1 MFQYIIYLIIII
13 YIIFCIWI
21 KVNSKFWSIQPVF
34 HIYDLKYWIY
44 YSGII
49 NKELPKINKYIDFL
63 NIKTYDTNDLSRE
76 IIIKYTSFI
85 RNNFLQNKEM
95 KYLPKED
102 DIFEYLKSFDK
113 NHSYIS
119 ILFNKQNINDPI
131 INYNKI
137 LGVISGY
144 SLNVKIN
151 DDEFKCYYIDN
162 LCVKKNNRN
171 KGNAPK
177 LIQTHHYNSSH
188 MNKNIRVYLFK
199 REVKLNNIVPLTLFN
214 SYCYNI
220 INIPKLD
227 LVHNNMNIIQ
237 IKNNNL
243 ILFIDII
250 KQIYNKYNCIVMPR
264 YEYINNLLDKD
275 KLLIYGIIENN
286 SLSAIY
292 IFRNTPIYDNN
303 NMRFTECLCSISLC
317 HYEEIYVRGFTITIH
332 NIREKYKID
341 RVIIDNVCN
350 NNIIINYFKNEKMKY
365 SFEFFNAFYL
375 YNYATYSINNNN
387 SILIY

>member
-1 MFQYIIYLIIII
+1 
-13 YIIFCIWI
+13 
-21 KVNSKFWSIQPVF
+21 
-34 HIYDLKYWIY
+34 
-44 YSGII
+44 
-49 NKELPKINKYIDFL
+49 
-63 NIKTYDTNDLSRE
+63 
-76 IIIKYTSFI
+76 
-85 RNNFLQNKEM
+85 M

-119 ILFNKQNINDPI
+119 LLFNKQNINDPV

-151 DDEFKCYYIDN
+151 KDDFKCYYIDN

-250 KQIYNKYNCIVMPR
+250 KKIYSKYNCIVIPR
-264 YEYINNLLDKD
+264 YELINNLLDKD
-275 KLLIYGIIENN
+275 KLLIYGIIENS

-292 IFRNTPIYDNN
+292 IFRNTPIYDDN
-303 NMRFTECLCSISLC
+303 NMKITECLCSVSLC
-317 HYEEIYVRGFTITIH
+317 HYEEIFVRGFTLTIH

-341 RVIIDNVCN
+341 KLIIDNVSN
-350 NNIIINYFKNEKMKY
+350 NNIIINYFKNQKIKY
-365 SFEFFNAFYL
+365 SFDFFNAFYL

>member
-21 KVNSKFWSIQPVF
+21 KVNSKFWSMQPVF

-49 NKELPKINKYIDFL
+49 NKDLPKINKYIDFL

-102 DIFEYLKSFDK
+102 DIFEYLKSFDN

-119 ILFNKQNINDPI
+119 ILFNKQNVNDQV

-151 DDEFKCYYIDN
+151 KDEFKCYYIDN

-243 ILFIDII
+243 IIFIDII

-264 YEYINNLLDKD
+264 YELINNLLDKD

-286 SLSAIY
+286 SLSAFY
-292 IFRNTPIYDNN
+292 IFRNTPIYDVN
-303 NMRFTECLCSISLC
+303 NMKITECLCSVSLC
-317 HYEEIYVRGFTITIH
+317 HYEEIFVRGFTLTIH
-332 NIREKYKID
+332 KIRENYKID
-341 RVIIDNVCN
+341 RVIIDNVSN
-350 NNIIINYFKNEKMKY
+350 NNIVINYFKNEKIKY
-365 SFEFFNAFYL
+365 SFDFFNAFYL
-375 YNYATYSINNNN
+375 YNYASYSINNNN

>member
-119 ILFNKQNINDPI
+119 LLFNKQNINDPV

-151 DDEFKCYYIDN
+151 NDEFKCYYIDN

-214 SYCYNI
+214 S
-220 INIPKLD
+220 
-227 LVHNNMNIIQ
+227 
-237 IKNNNL
+237 
-243 ILFIDII
+243 
-250 KQIYNKYNCIVMPR
+250 
-264 YEYINNLLDKD
+264 
-275 KLLIYGIIENN
+275 
-286 SLSAIY
+286 
-292 IFRNTPIYDNN
+292 
-303 NMRFTECLCSISLC
+303 
-317 HYEEIYVRGFTITIH
+317 
-332 NIREKYKID
+332 
-341 RVIIDNVCN
+341 
-350 NNIIINYFKNEKMKY
+350 
-365 SFEFFNAFYL
+365 
-375 YNYATYSINNNN
+375 
-387 SILIY
+387 